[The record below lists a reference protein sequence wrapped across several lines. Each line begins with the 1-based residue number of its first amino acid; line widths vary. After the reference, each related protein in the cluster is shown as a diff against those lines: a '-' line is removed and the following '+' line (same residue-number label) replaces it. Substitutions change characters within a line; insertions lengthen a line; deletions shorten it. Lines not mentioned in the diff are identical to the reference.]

1 MTLLQAEYW
10 NLLATSESETAVDP
24 DSDSIS
30 PFPACL
36 GQGYYRSVP
45 LSEGLDL
52 EIADYCLQDDV
63 VVRCGDRPHPLEYT
77 FEQTSAAGKSTQRYH
92 VCGSGLAPEE
102 LWHTA
107 GGERIVSVNVHI
119 EPSAFRQW
127 MGNADA
133 LPAALKPLLRSP
145 DQTYYQQSSMPSA
158 PMQTVFQQILHCPYQ
173 GFTRR
178 LYLEG
183 KLWEMMTL
191 ILADMAANV
200 PPPALKPDDVERIH
214 YAGEILRSQLTAP
227 PSLIGLSRLVQI
239 NDHKLKVGFRQVF
252 GTTVF
257 GYLHDCRMEK
267 SRQLLEAGET
277 SVGGAAQSVGFAN
290 RSHFALAFR
299 KKFGINP
306 SNYRR
311 SRKGLLLSEES
322 QYACLPISR

>member
-1 MTLLQAEYW
+1 MPITLSQTDYW
-10 NLLATSESETAVDP
+10 ELIETSPEAAIAP
-24 DSDSIS
+24 NGDSIC
-30 PFPACL
+30 PFPARL
-36 GQGYYRSVP
+36 GEGYYRSVP
-45 LSEGLDL
+45 LSDGLDL
-52 EIADYCLQDDV
+52 EIVDYRLQDDV
-63 VVRCGDRPHPLEYT
+63 AVRCGDRTHPLEYT
-77 FEQTSAAGKSTQRYH
+77 FEQISTAGKSTHRYH

-107 GGERIVSVNVHI
+107 GRARIVSVNVHI
-119 EPSAFRQW
+119 EPTAFRQW
-127 MGNADA
+127 IGDTDA

-145 DQTYYQQSSMPSA
+145 KQEYYQQSSVPSA

-191 ILADMAANV
+191 ILADMEEDAPLLAPV
-200 PPPALKPDDVERIH
+200 LKPDDVERIH
-214 YAGEILRSQLTAP
+214 YAGEILRSQLTNP
-227 PSLIGLSRLVQI
+227 PSLLGLARQVQI

-267 SRQLLEAGET
+267 SRQLLESGSI

-290 RSHFALAFR
+290 RSHFATAFR
-299 KKFGINP
+299 KKFGMNP
-306 SNYRR
+306 SLYRKCKPPAFR
-311 SRKGLLLSEES
+311 AS
-322 QYACLPISR
+322 